1 MNTRLLS
8 PLLALAFAAA
18 AAAPSGA
25 SEPQKAKYTVHWVL
39 GHRNLDFFSEAA
51 QNFKTAVEAR
61 SHGDIQVVIENAKDT
76 GADASPEAEAIPGKV
91 AKGEIE
97 MGHSFVDVMG
107 TVDSRL
113 YAFEAPYL
121 FRGYRHMEGVLD
133 GAVGNDLLS
142 DMRAQHL
149 VGLSFTYSGGA
160 SGVASV
166 SKPIRKPEDLKG
178 LKVGVYGDEVNAAWL
193 KAVGAVPVP
202 IKHDLDGIAAM
213 VRGGQLDAVVIT
225 WRNFAHT
232 GLQDSFKYMSLMD
245 STYLVSV
252 TYAND
257 KFYDGLPKEY
267 QDLLLDESRK
277 AGRVERAKTI
287 QLNEDS
293 RVSMLAKGVKSA
305 ALTEAGKAAFAAA
318 LKPAYDGAIGR
329 ALTPALIERIKKSAD
344 GAIAPVVRSDLAQN

>member
-1 MNTRLLS
+1 MNTRFLVPLLS
-8 PLLALAFAAA
+8 LALLTSAAVPSRAAA
-18 AAAPSGA
+18 
-25 SEPQKAKYTVHWVL
+25 PQKAKYMVHWVL

-51 QNFKTAVEAR
+51 QNFKTVVEAR
-61 SHGDIQVVIENAKDT
+61 SHGEISVVIENAKDT
-76 GADASPEAEAIPGKV
+76 GTDASPEAAAIPGKV

-107 TVDSRL
+107 NVDSRL

-121 FRGYRHMEGVLD
+121 MRDYRHMEGVLD
-133 GAVGNDLLS
+133 GTVGQDLLS
-142 DMRAQHL
+142 DLRAQHL

-166 SKPIRKPEDLKG
+166 SRPIRRPEDLKG
-178 LKVGVYGDEVNAAWL
+178 MKVGVFGDEVNAAWL
-193 KAVGAVPVP
+193 KSVGATPVP
-202 IKHDLDGIAAM
+202 IRHELDGIAAM
-213 VRGGQLDAVVIT
+213 VRSGELDAVVIT

-257 KFYDGLPKEY
+257 KFFDGLPKEY
-267 QDLLLDESRK
+267 QQLLLDESRK

-287 QLNEDS
+287 QLNADS
-293 RVSMLAKGVKSA
+293 RVAMLAKGVKPV
-305 ALTEAGKAAFAAA
+305 ALTESGKAAFAAA
-318 LKPAYDGAIGR
+318 LKPAYDGEIGR
-329 ALTPALIERIKKSAD
+329 ALGQPLIEKIRKAAD
-344 GAIAPVVRSDLAQN
+344 GTIAPVVPSDLAQN